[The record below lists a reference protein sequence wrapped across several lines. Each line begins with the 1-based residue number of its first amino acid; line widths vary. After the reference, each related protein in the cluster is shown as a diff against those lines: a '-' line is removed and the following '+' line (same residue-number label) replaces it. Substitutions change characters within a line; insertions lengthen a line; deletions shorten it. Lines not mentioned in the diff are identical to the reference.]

1 MIFLFVVQ
9 NNESNDPQ
17 EDDHDDHNMG
27 TIEYLEDDENS
38 NLSNGNTD
46 YYIEEDDEV
55 IDETMVEP
63 ALPNEAEF
71 LMDSEPNDDSFSR
84 ENFMR
89 LLQENREYEKLLKA
103 KDEEIDELRKT
114 IEKQH
119 KILEIFQWDLN
130 SFKENDRKVAHLTGL
145 PNFATLSILVD
156 FVKPGILVFSDILSK
171 EQVVIMVLMY
181 IRLGLCFSTLAVLF
195 RVCPATVTRYF
206 YSGLYS
212 LFKQLK
218 GLVKWPSQEIIAS
231 NTPTR
236 FRKLY
241 DAPIAVIL
249 DCFELFT
256 EKPGVKEAVIKLYSN
271 YKHHYTVKEL
281 VGITSFGT
289 ISFISKPY
297 TGRTSDKFITEQC
310 GLLDKLN
317 NNDLVLADRG
327 FTVRQA
333 VEDRGAV
340 LKVPDSSSKKKQLS
354 STAVE
359 RTRALASIRN
369 EVERSIGSLRQK
381 SGILSTRLPITLLNH
396 EHNGENV
403 LNMLVT
409 VACALFNLCPSII
422 SP

>member
-1 MIFLFVVQ
+1 M
-9 NNESNDPQ
+9 
-17 EDDHDDHNMG
+17 
-27 TIEYLEDDENS
+27 
-38 NLSNGNTD
+38 
-46 YYIEEDDEV
+46 
-55 IDETMVEP
+55 
-63 ALPNEAEF
+63 
-71 LMDSEPNDDSFSR
+71 
-84 ENFMR
+84 
-89 LLQENREYEKLLKA
+89 
-103 KDEEIDELRKT
+103 
-114 IEKQH
+114 
-119 KILEIFQWDLN
+119 
-130 SFKENDRKVAHLTGL
+130 
-145 PNFATLSILVD
+145 
-156 FVKPGILVFSDILSK
+156 
-171 EQVVIMVLMY
+171 
-181 IRLGLCFSTLAVLF
+181 
-195 RVCPATVTRYF
+195 
-206 YSGLYS
+206 
-212 LFKQLK
+212 FKQLK

-256 EKPGVKEAVIKLYSN
+256 EKPGVKDAVIKLYSN

-317 NNDLVLADRG
+317 NNDIVLADRG

-333 VEDRGAV
+333 VQDRGAV

-354 STAVE
+354 SKAVE